1 MLGRGALRRGRR
13 RGRRRARRRTMM
25 VMNAMNQQDQGDQGD
40 EGNYSPQ
47 DDYSA
52 PEEEDGPAFSDDD
65 AEQLE
70 KLAELKDKGI
80 ITEEEFNKK
89 KKQIL
94 GL

>member
-1 MLGRGALRRGRR
+1 
-13 RGRRRARRRTMM
+13 M
-25 VMNAMNQQDQGDQGD
+25 VMNAMNQQDQGDEGD
-40 EGNYSPQ
+40 YSPK
-47 DDYSA
+47 DDHSEQNEYSA
-52 PEEEDGPAFSDDD
+52 PEEEGPAFSDDD

-80 ITEEEFNKK
+80 ITEEEFNQK

>member
-1 MLGRGALRRGRR
+1 
-13 RGRRRARRRTMM
+13 M
-25 VMNAMNQQDQGDQGD
+25 VMNAMNQQDQGDEGD
-40 EGNYSPQ
+40 YPPQEDYSKQ

-52 PEEEDGPAFSDDD
+52 PEEEGPAFSDDD

-70 KLAELKDKGI
+70 KLADLKDKGI
-80 ITEEEFNKK
+80 ITEEEFNQK

>member
-1 MLGRGALRRGRR
+1 MGMAE
-13 RGRRRARRRTMM
+13 AI
-25 VMNAMNQQDQGDQGD
+25 MNQG
-40 EGNYSPQ
+40 GNG
-47 DDYSA
+47 DDY
-52 PEEEDGPAFSDDD
+52 EDQPDAGEPQYQDEAAFSDDD